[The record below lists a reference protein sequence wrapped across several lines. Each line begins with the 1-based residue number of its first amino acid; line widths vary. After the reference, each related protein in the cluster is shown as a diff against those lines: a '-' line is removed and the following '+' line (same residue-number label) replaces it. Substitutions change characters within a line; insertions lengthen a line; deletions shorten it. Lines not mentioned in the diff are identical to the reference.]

1 MCAYV
6 NKLRCAFK
14 SIKWLH
20 WETMDFCLLTITMKT
35 KTAKQIEIKRK
46 AFMHGEWKTKQKKP
60 TKTDN
65 TKKIREKYCDF
76 FCCARR
82 IESEIQYN
90 SRKKRSCLRK
100 PNYQLNNTCYCGI
113 YSHVHSPSHTAHLII
128 FSCLLFISLSPA
140 PSLHLSL
147 ARSRLIAV
155 SIAIS
160 VFTDLFCC
168 SFISFIYSFHTR
180 RLKMVLLV
188 IFCVCLAK

>member
-1 MCAYV
+1 M
-6 NKLRCAFK
+6 
-14 SIKWLH
+14 WL
-20 WETMDFCLLTITMKT
+20 W
-35 KTAKQIEIKRK
+35 
-46 AFMHGEWKTKQKKP
+46 
-60 TKTDN
+60 
-65 TKKIREKYCDF
+65 Y
-76 FCCARR
+76 CARR

-147 ARSRLIAV
+147 ALSLLTAV

-160 VFTDLFCC
+160 VSTDLFCC
-168 SFISFIYSFHTR
+168 SFISFIYSFHTDGWR
-180 RLKMVLLV
+180 W
-188 IFCVCLAK
+188 FFWWSFVCALQKKTEFEGKNINETIRIAAYVHGTIDINVVTVWQCLTSTLTIYRSLHSICTYVTL